1 MISIRGIELPPDA
14 IATEF
19 TASPGAIRCEIVT
32 PGECGPLF
40 NWSACKLLL
49 AGWLVRVILL
59 PLAPRPGLVAAQF
72 APSTTSWW
80 QCDGEDLIYEIV
92 ANAFLYHMVRR
103 LVCAQVVVAQGILAE
118 QEVFDRLEGT
128 NRTMLQGIA
137 PPQGLVLAE
146 VIYSDEAAWLSIK

>member
-1 MISIRGIELPPDA
+1 VDIDRLREASVHLLGTHDFAAFGTPP
-14 IATEF
+14 
-19 TASPGAIRCEIVT
+19 R
-32 PGECGPLF
+32 
-40 NWSACKLLL
+40 
-49 AGWLVRVILL
+49 AGGSTVRTVH
-59 PLAPRPGLVAAQF
+59 
-72 APSTTSWW
+72 TSWW

-103 LVCAQVVVAQGILAE
+103 LVYAQVVVAQGILAE

-146 VIYSDEAAWLSIK
+146 VIYSDEAAWLSRK